1 MQIQPRN
8 FANRPFSSNSS
19 TFHRD
24 SSFYD
29 SSIKKSRLIANRLT
43 LSLSLREIF
52 IQNDS
57 IRYYSVLFIRGVY
70 LNR

>member
-29 SSIKKSRLIANRLT
+29 SSIKKSRLIANRPT